1 MGKEPDKDLYEYKVR
16 CLQELEA
23 LSQQGKI
30 DLYYGDQT
38 GVSTEGY
45 CPYGWQGKEEKVPV
59 AALPI
64 SPQGLNCFGCI
75 SPGNQFY
82 YASEQRSHQW

>member
-30 DLYYGDQT
+30 DLYYGDET
-38 GVSTEGY
+38 GVSTEKDTAHMD
-45 CPYGWQGKEEKVPV
+45 GKVKRRK
-59 AALPI
+59 
-64 SPQGLNCFGCI
+64 
-75 SPGNQFY
+75 Y
-82 YASEQRSHQW
+82 QWLRCLSAVNG